1 MHKTYYLSLLL
12 NAGDHSCHSYYSAFV
27 LDEFLILVNKTKN
40 YTLSISYG
48 ELFSHM
54 VSTTLILK

>member
-12 NAGDHSCHSYYSAFV
+12 NARDHSSSLFLNSAFA
-27 LDEFLILVNKTKN
+27 LNGFLILVAKTKN

-48 ELFSHM
+48 ELFSRM
-54 VSTTLILK
+54 L

>member
-48 ELFSHM
+48 ELFSRM
-54 VSTTLILK
+54 L

>member
-12 NAGDHSCHSYYSAFV
+12 NARDHNCHSYYSAFV
-27 LDEFLILVNKTKN
+27 LNGCLIHKNKTKN

-54 VSTTLILK
+54 V